1 MFKMNN
7 GSASPLLEIPP
18 ELLLRISGYVNT
30 VDLGSLRRTCKQVE
44 GRLFRNF
51 ARESFT
57 IRRFMIEQVSLEA
70 LVGIANHKTLSP
82 HLTGE

>member
-1 MFKMNN
+1 MFNMDDR
-7 GSASPLLEIPP
+7 SASPLLGIPP
-18 ELLLRISGYVNT
+18 ELLLRISSYVST

-44 GRLFRNF
+44 GRLFRSF
-51 ARESFT
+51 AREFFT

-70 LVGIANHKTLSP
+70 LVGIANHKTLGP